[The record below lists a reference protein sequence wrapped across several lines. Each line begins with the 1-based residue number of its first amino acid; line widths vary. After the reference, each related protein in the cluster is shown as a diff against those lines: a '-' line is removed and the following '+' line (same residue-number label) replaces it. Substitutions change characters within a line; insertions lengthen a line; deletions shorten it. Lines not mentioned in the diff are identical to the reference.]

1 MEHQALANWFNTEV
15 RSDSQ
20 KILTALSEAKSHKT
34 HIDLNETVLI
44 GSEYSLFIHYD
55 EVMIRANSLAMTIE
69 EEFLKEEG
77 LHYYDE
83 ESIAFC
89 GLDDFIHFLTSYF
102 NFIA

>member
-1 MEHQALANWFNTEV
+1 MEHQALANWLNTEV

-20 KILTALSEAKSHKT
+20 KILTALSEAKRHKT
-34 HIDLNETVLI
+34 HIDLNETILI
-44 GSEYSLFIHYD
+44 GTEYSLFIHYD
-55 EVMIRANSLAMTIE
+55 KVMIRANSLAMTNE

-77 LHYYDE
+77 LYYYDE

>member
-1 MEHQALANWFNTEV
+1 MEHQALANWLNTEV

-55 EVMIRANSLAMTIE
+55 EVMIRAN
-69 EEFLKEEG
+69 FLKKRG
-77 LHYYDE
+77 YIIMTKKASPFADWMIL
-83 ESIAFC
+83 F
-89 GLDDFIHFLTSYF
+89 TS
-102 NFIA
+102 